1 MTSRRLVGEVL
12 KQLGPSPWR
21 QEMGDDAEGE
31 RVTAD
36 TGEVFSEQ
44 VACSFHIAGGSCAHE
59 FDVVAFPVHLPA
71 TGTLCHGSGK
81 RIEIG

>member
-1 MTSRRLVGEVL
+1 MTSRRLVGKVL
-12 KQLGPSPWR
+12 EQFSPSQR
-21 QEMGDDAEGE
+21 RHETSDDAKGE

-44 VACSFHIAGGSCAHE
+44 VGCSFHIAGDSCAHY
-59 FDVVAFPVHLPA
+59 FDVVAFPTHLLA
-71 TGTLCHGSGK
+71 TGSLCHGSRK

>member
-1 MTSRRLVGEVL
+1 MS
-12 KQLGPSPWR
+12 
-21 QEMGDDAEGE
+21 DDAEGE

-44 VACSFHIAGGSCAHE
+44 VGCSFHIAGDSCAHY
-59 FDVVAFPVHLPA
+59 FDVVSFPARLLA
-71 TGTLCHGSGK
+71 TGTLCHGSRK